1 MKSLLI
7 GGAGFIGSNL
17 AHRLGD
23 VTVVDCLLTGS
34 KHNVPEC
41 ADFLEGDACTRLADI
56 PDDYDAIFHF
66 GGASSAPLFDE
77 RPAYASDAVTLFQHV
92 LEKARA
98 CDAPVAF
105 ASTSSMYSGCPKPY
119 REDMAVVPTTLYEFS
134 KLSMEHLARAY
145 SARYGLD
152 ITAFRFFS
160 VYGAREQGKGRFA
173 NIISQFLWCLQ
184 SGISPLVYG
193 DGSQTRD
200 FTHVDDLLDAI
211 QLAYPQTKGFEVY
224 NIGTGMEHTFNQVL
238 DKLRQRTGI
247 EMAAQYIDNP
257 IRNYVQETQAE
268 FSKLAALGWQP
279 KTTLDEGIDRLVGA
293 EEPLRAETVDA
304 MRQAHRMPS

>member
-34 KHNVPEC
+34 KHNVPDGAE
-41 ADFLEGDACTRLADI
+41 FLEGDACTRLADL
-56 PDDYDAIFHF
+56 PDDFDAIFHF
-66 GGASSAPLFDE
+66 GGASSAPLFDD
-77 RPAYASDAVTLFQHV
+77 RPQYATEAVDLFQHV

-145 SARYGLD
+145 SARHGLD

-160 VYGAREQGKGRFA
+160 VYGLREQGKQRFA
-173 NIISQFLWCLQ
+173 NIVSQFLWCLR
-184 SGISPLVYG
+184 SGIPPLVYG

-200 FTHVDDLLDAI
+200 FTHVSDLLDAI
-211 QLAYPQTKGFEVY
+211 QLAYPQTEGFEVY
-224 NIGTGMEHTFNQVL
+224 NIGTGIEHTFNQVL
-238 DKLRQRTGI
+238 DKLRETTGI
-247 EMAAQYIDNP
+247 ELAANHVDNP
-257 IRNYVQETQAE
+257 ISNYVQETQAD
-268 FSKLAALGWQP
+268 FSRLAALGWQP
-279 KTTLDEGIDRLVGA
+279 TTTLDQGIADLVAA
-293 EEPLRAETVDA
+293 EEVLRPETVAA
-304 MRQAHRMPS
+304 MRRVHAVPA

>member
-1 MKSLLI
+1 MKSLLV

-17 AHRLGD
+17 AHRLDD

-34 KHNVPEC
+34 KHNVPVGAE
-41 ADFLEGDACTRLADI
+41 FLEGDACTRLDDL
-56 PDDYDAIFHF
+56 PDDFDAIFHF

-77 RPAYASDAVTLFQHV
+77 RPAYASEAVTLFQHV
-92 LEKARA
+92 LEKARS

-160 VYGAREQGKGRFA
+160 VYGPREQGKGRFA
-173 NIISQFLWCLQ
+173 NIVSQFLWCLRA
-184 SGISPLVYG
+184 GIAPLVYG

-200 FTHVDDLLDAI
+200 FTHVDNLLDAI
-211 QLAYPQTKGFEVY
+211 QLAYPQTAGFEVY
-224 NIGTGMEHTFNQVL
+224 NIGTGVEHTFNDVL
-238 DKLRQRTGI
+238 EKLAAATAI
-247 EMAAQYIDNP
+247 EAPAQYIDNP
-257 IRNYVQETQAE
+257 IANYVQETQAD

-279 KTTLDEGIDRLVGA
+279 TIHLDEGIDQLVKA
-293 EEPLRAETVDA
+293 HEPLREETVDA
-304 MRQAHRMPS
+304 MRRAHAVPA